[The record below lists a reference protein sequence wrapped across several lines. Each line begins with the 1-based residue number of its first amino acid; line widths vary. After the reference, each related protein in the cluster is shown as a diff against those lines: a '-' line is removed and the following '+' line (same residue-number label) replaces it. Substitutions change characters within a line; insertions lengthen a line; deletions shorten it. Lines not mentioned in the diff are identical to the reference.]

1 MKSYL
6 APLAA
11 AVAIALAG
19 PALAGGQLASNAGL
33 SQSEAAGL
41 SLTEIAQAKFNRDA
55 GFSQHAQP
63 ASEASTDARGNLAR
77 AAGLSADAAE
87 GLSLGQIAAVKFSR
101 GSSDNDQIRPA
112 DLGAT
117 VATRSLDNSA
127 RAQLI
132 SNAGLT
138 ADEAADLSLTEI
150 AAAKFDRD
158 DQ

>member
-63 ASEASTDARGNLAR
+63 VSEASTDARGNLAR

-138 ADEAADLSLTEI
+138 ADDATGLSLTEI

-158 DQ
+158 NQ